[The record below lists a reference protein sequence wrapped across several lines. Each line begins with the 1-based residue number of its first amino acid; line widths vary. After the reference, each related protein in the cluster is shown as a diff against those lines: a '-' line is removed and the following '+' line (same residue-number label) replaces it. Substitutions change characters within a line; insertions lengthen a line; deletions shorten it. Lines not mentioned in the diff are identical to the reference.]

1 MPRVRICMISVA
13 MLLTPSIGATANDL
27 SCNSLDWKNC
37 SFPLNPVIDFV
48 TKLVEHVDEMTGE
61 VVSDSIE
68 TVGDKF
74 NEFLG
79 DKQE

>member
-1 MPRVRICMISVA
+1 MIGLA
-13 MLLTPSIGATANDL
+13 MLLTPNIGATANGL

-48 TKLVEHVDEMTGE
+48 TQLVEHVDELTGE
-61 VVSDSIE
+61 VVSNSIE
-68 TVGDKF
+68 TVGDKV
-74 NEFLG
+74 NEVFG

>member
-1 MPRVRICMISVA
+1 MIRLRIYMIGLA
-13 MLLTPSIGATANDL
+13 MLLTPNIGATANDL

-48 TKLVEHVDEMTGE
+48 TQLVEHVDELTGE

-68 TVGDKF
+68 TVGDKV
-74 NEFLG
+74 NEVFG

>member
-1 MPRVRICMISVA
+1 MARVRICMISVA

-37 SFPLNPVIDFV
+37 SFPLNPVIDFF

-68 TVGDKF
+68 TVGDKV
-74 NEFLG
+74 NEVFG

>member
-1 MPRVRICMISVA
+1 MIRLHIYIIGLA
-13 MLLTPSIGATANDL
+13 MLLTPSIGATANDV
-27 SCNSLDWKNC
+27 SCNSLDWQNC

-48 TKLVEHVDEMTGE
+48 TKLVEHADEMTGE

-68 TVGDKF
+68 TVGDKV
-74 NEFLG
+74 NEVFG

>member
-1 MPRVRICMISVA
+1 MIRLRIYMIGLA
-13 MLLTPSIGATANDL
+13 MLLTPNIGATANDL

-48 TKLVEHVDEMTGE
+48 TQLVEHVDELTGE
-61 VVSDSIE
+61 VVSNSIE
-68 TVGDKF
+68 TVGDKV
-74 NEFLG
+74 NEVFG

>member
-1 MPRVRICMISVA
+1 MIRLRIYMIVLA
-13 MLLTPSIGATANDL
+13 MLLTPNIAAMADDM
-27 SCNSLDWKNC
+27 SCNSLDGQNC
-37 SFPLNPVIDFV
+37 SIPLNPVIDFV

-68 TVGDKF
+68 TVGDKV

>member
-1 MPRVRICMISVA
+1 MARVRICIISVA
-13 MLLTPSIGATANDL
+13 MLLTQSIGATANDL

-68 TVGDKF
+68 TVGDKV
-74 NEFLG
+74 NEVFG

>member
-1 MPRVRICMISVA
+1 MARVLICMISVA
-13 MLLTPSIGATANDL
+13 MLLTTSISATANDL

-61 VVSDSIE
+61 VVSDGIE
-68 TVGDKF
+68 TVGDKV
-74 NEFLG
+74 NEVFG